1 MKRRDRK
8 ASLSFLLAAC
18 LLAATLFA
26 GRASAKVEGVDFT
39 AIDTYVESQR
49 RAANVPGIAIGIV
62 QDNQIL
68 HVQGFG
74 ESGPSGAPVTPQTP
88 FIIGSVSKG
97 FTALAIMQLVEQG
110 KVDLDAPVQTYLP
123 WFTLA
128 DPDAAAQITIRM
140 LLNQNSG
147 LGYNDGTRPLWDQ
160 PGGYTLE
167 ARIRQL
173 AELQPRRTP
182 GTDFEYSNYNYMI
195 LGMVVEAVS
204 GQPYGAYI
212 QENIFVPLN
221 MQNSATSLIGGRL
234 SGMADAYRWWFGF
247 PVPVDAPY
255 PADAVPA
262 GFVIASAEDMAK
274 SLAFQQTGEPGI
286 LSPDGL
292 TAMHTSCIPSGGG
305 NEYCFGWVRG
315 LFGGVDALSHEGA
328 AEGYYSTVAM
338 DPPSSWGVVVL
349 SNANNMLN
357 ATANEIAAGIL
368 GYLVNGTP
376 LTVSHRFWQTYA
388 VIDIVVL
395 LLTGLMVWSL
405 TRLPRWSKKLA
416 EKRPHG
422 FGGWTGRLVLPIL
435 AEFIVPYLIWVFL
448 PQGAGFPMWKVMG
461 IFQPDL
467 TAWVFLMAGLFV
479 VRGLLRGGLAV
490 AGLRKK
496 T

>member
-1 MKRRDRK
+1 VKFRGLMIIF
-8 ASLSFLLAAC
+8 LLLAA
-18 LLAATLFA
+18 LAGIFA
-26 GRASAKVEGVDFT
+26 RAA
-39 AIDTYVESQR
+39 SQASGPDYAAMDEYAR
-49 RAANVPGIAIGIV
+49 AQMTAANVPGLALGIV
-62 QDNQIL
+62 HNGEVV
-68 HVQGFG
+68 HVAGFG
-74 ESGPSGAPVTPQTP
+74 RAGPSGTPVTSQTP

-97 FTALAIMQLVEQG
+97 FTALAIMQLVDAG
-110 KVDLDAPVQTYLP
+110 KVELDTPVQTYLP

-160 PGGYTLE
+160 PGEYTLE
-167 ARIRQL
+167 ARIQQL

-221 MQNSATSLIGGRL
+221 MQNSATSLVGGRL

-255 PADAVPA
+255 PADAIPA

-274 SLAFQQTGEPGI
+274 YLAFQQTGQPEI
-286 LSPDGL
+286 LSANGL
-292 TAMHTSCIPSGGG
+292 SAMHENCIPSGGG

-315 LFGGVDALSHEGA
+315 EFGGVQALFHEGA
-328 AEGYYSTVAM
+328 AEGYYSVVVIEP
-338 DPPSSWGVVVL
+338 DSSYGVVVL
-349 SNANNMLN
+349 SNVNNML
-357 ATANEIAAGIL
+357 AAPAKDVAAGIL
-368 GYLVNGTP
+368 GYLVNRTP
-376 LTVSHRFWQTYA
+376 LTLSHQFWQMYA
-388 VIDIVVL
+388 VIDIAVL
-395 LLTGLMVWSL
+395 LVTGLLIWSL
-405 TRLPRWSKKLA
+405 TRLTRWSKKLA
-416 EKRPHG
+416 AKRPRG
-422 FGGWTGRLVLPIL
+422 FGGWTGRLALPFL
-435 AEFIVPYLIWVFL
+435 AEFIVPYVVWVFL

-479 VRGLLRGGLAV
+479 VRGLLRGGLAF

-496 T
+496 A